1 MQPNENL
8 VGKILIYKTGV
19 TMPHG
24 VMDAGRR
31 KSPDWWGLHGSEEER
46 ERAVGG
52 SGWKRVGLG

>member
-19 TMPHG
+19 TVPHG

-52 SGWKRVGLG
+52 SG